1 MSSPTGLTPVHTR
14 SPFHPTPTL
23 GVLPSTGCDVLVVDE
38 SVHTDTRAGEADAS
52 QTCEELPGCRVAAWG
67 NDRASDQVLAVGSEV
82 TAALVS
88 DATTVVAEVP
98 LGRRVCLGE
107 GQSAVFLPID
117 ALSARDHGGLRRS
130 VSVVPSLGFVLAYHV
145 SVADEGHVIGE
156 GGADASDV
164 RWAVG
169 GSVSSDPEVVARG
182 LDRLAAEVLVR
193 VAGGEGEGSAGLS
206 WLLRE
211 VCSVAAGVR

>member
-1 MSSPTGLTPVHTR
+1 M
-14 SPFHPTPTL
+14 
-23 GVLPSTGCDVLVVDE
+23 DE

-117 ALSARDHGGLRRS
+117 ALSARDHGG
-130 VSVVPSLGFVLAYHV
+130 HV

-182 LDRLAAEVLVR
+182 LDRLAAEVPVR